1 MRLNILA
8 IGRLRAGPEKDLCAD
23 YMNRLDVLGRGM
35 GISVAPLLEFEE
47 KKKLEGAAL
56 KAREGEL
63 LISALPRGATL
74 VALDERG
81 RQEGSEAFAARIAAW
96 RDGGVSDIAFVIGG
110 ADGHSPALR
119 ERADHLLAFGPMT
132 WPHFMVRAM
141 LAEQLYRAVTIMS
154 GHPYHRV

>member
-1 MRLNILA
+1 MRLHVLA

-23 YMNRLDVLGRGM
+23 YMARLDALGRGL
-35 GISVAPLLEFEE
+35 GITASPVQEFEE

-56 KAREGEL
+56 KARESEL
-63 LISALPRGATL
+63 LLAGLPKGATL

-81 RQEGSEAFAARIAAW
+81 TQEGSEAFAARMAHW
-96 RDGGVSDIAFVIGG
+96 RDGGVQDLAFIIGG
-110 ADGHSPALR
+110 ADGHGASMR
-119 ERADHLLAFGPMT
+119 QRADHLLAFGPMT

-141 LAEQLYRAVTIMS
+141 LAEQLYRAVTIMA